1 MPQGHARYR
10 LGREL
15 PRLAAST
22 GEDGLDCRPE
32 PYLTRGNR
40 CSALA
45 SVPGRRDASAIF
57 RSECLLPSPRPARA
71 RRRGP
76 RPDRTITL
84 PSLKSQTVKPSLLE
98 TSSEALH
105 RLAAS
110 PPSPTPLTSMGA
122 SEPSDQQRER
132 PKARHQLVPSYW
144 TGAWCPEIVTE
155 F

>member
-10 LGREL
+10 PGREL

-40 CSALA
+40 CPALA

-110 PPSPTPLTSMGA
+110 PPSPTPLNEHG
-122 SEPSDQQRER
+122 SERAQRSATRAPEGS
-132 PKARHQLVPSYW
+132 PPARAIQLDR
-144 TGAWCPEIVTE
+144 G
-155 F
+155 